1 MIGTT
6 VDQRIRK
13 LRAPKPWVDP
23 WRAHG
28 SLVEEERR
36 PDGTIERALTVFLAG
51 AECPYTC
58 SFCDLWRW
66 TIDGPTPA
74 GALAWQ
80 LKEVLDATPP
90 PIPDRVKLYNAS
102 NFFDQRAV
110 PVQDLPAIAT
120 LAGPFASVTV
130 ESHART
136 VGPRTLELARM
147 LSGNLE
153 VAIGLETTHP
163 VAMEHLNKRLSLTRF
178 AQAAGF
184 LADHAIALR
193 AFVLLNPPYVPAQE
207 IVQWTVRA
215 VEYAVRCGAAVVAV
229 IPVRG
234 GNGEM
239 ERLQALG
246 HFTPPTL
253 SALEDALDRCLE
265 FAPVVVT
272 ADLWDAQR
280 LATCP
285 ECSSTRIE
293 RLARLNLTGRAEP
306 RIACS
311 ACGGQ

>member
-6 VDQRIRK
+6 ADQRIRK

-90 PIPDRVKLYNAS
+90 PVPERLKLYNAS

-110 PVQDLPAIAT
+110 PVQDLPAIAA
-120 LAGPFASVTV
+120 LAAPFAGVTV

-136 VGPRTLELARM
+136 VGPRTLEVARM
-147 LSGNLE
+147 LSGTLE

-163 VAMEHLNKRLSLTRF
+163 AAIEHLNKRLSLTRF

-184 LADHAIALR
+184 LVDHAIALR
-193 AFVLLNPPYVPAQE
+193 TFVLLNPPYVPAQE
-207 IVQWTVRA
+207 AVQSTVQA
-215 VEYAVRCGAAVVAV
+215 VKYAVRCGAAVVAI
-229 IPVRG
+229 IPVRS
-234 GNGEM
+234 GNGESD
-239 ERLQALG
+239 RLQALG
-246 HFTPPTL
+246 HYTPPTL
-253 SALEDALDRCLE
+253 SALEDALDQCLG
-265 FAPVVVT
+265 FAPTVVT
-272 ADLWDAQR
+272 VDLWDVQR
-280 LATCP
+280 LATCS
-285 ECSSTRIE
+285 ECSSARIE
-293 RLARLNLTGRAEP
+293 RLARLNLTGRSEP
-306 RIACS
+306 RMACS

>member
-6 VDQRIRK
+6 ADQRIRK

-90 PIPDRVKLYNAS
+90 PVPARLKLYNAS
-102 NFFDQRAV
+102 NFFDPRAV
-110 PVQDLPAIAT
+110 PVQDLPAIAA
-120 LAGPFASVTV
+120 LAAPFAGVTV

-136 VGPRTLELARM
+136 VGPRTLEVARI

-163 VAMEHLNKRLSLTRF
+163 AAIEHLNKRLSLTRF

-193 AFVLLNPPYVPAQE
+193 TFVLLNPPYVPAQE
-207 IVQWTVRA
+207 AVQWTVHA
-215 VEYAVRCGAAVVAV
+215 VEYAARRGAAVVAI
-229 IPVRG
+229 IPVRT
-234 GNGEM
+234 GNGEVD
-239 ERLQALG
+239 RLQALG
-246 HFTPPTL
+246 HYTPPTL
-253 SALEDALDRCLE
+253 SGLEDALDRCLGV
-265 FAPVVVT
+265 APTVVT
-272 ADLWDAQR
+272 VDLWDAHR
-280 LATCP
+280 LATCSD
-285 ECSSTRIE
+285 CSSARID
-293 RLARLNLTGRAEP
+293 RLARINLTGRSEP
-306 RIACS
+306 RITCS